1 MKNIIKFTVSL
12 DDVKIEKRRHAVR
25 HIINW
30 VDSLGTGKYREYE
43 RFPVFRSIYFD
54 SKGNSLVE
62 PFLAY
67 AVMEPNRAT
76 VYIEADK
83 PTNIYNLVLF
93 YWRTL
98 NHRKISPYKP
108 CFVAPTKFSFKV
120 SKGC

>member
-30 VDSLGTGKYREYE
+30 VDSLGTGKYHEYE

-54 SKGNSLVE
+54 NKGNSLVE

-108 CFVAPTKFSFKV
+108 CFVAPTNFSFKV

>member
-54 SKGNSLVE
+54 SKSNSLVE
-62 PFLAY
+62 PFLTY

-108 CFVAPTKFSFKV
+108 CFVAPAKFSFKI

>member
-12 DDVKIEKRRHAVR
+12 DDVKIKKRRHAVR

-76 VYIEADK
+76 VYIEADR

-93 YWRTL
+93 YWRIL
-98 NHRKISPYKP
+98 NHRKISPYKS